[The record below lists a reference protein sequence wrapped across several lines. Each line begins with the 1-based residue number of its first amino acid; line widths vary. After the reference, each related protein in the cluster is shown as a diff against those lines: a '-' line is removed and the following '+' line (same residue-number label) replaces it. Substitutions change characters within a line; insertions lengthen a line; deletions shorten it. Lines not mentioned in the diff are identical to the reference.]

1 LILFQVDGIRKH
13 FGPEPVLDGVTF
25 EMRPGERIGLVGP
38 NGTGKTTLL
47 KILAGHEEADG
58 GSIERHPSLHVGY
71 LEQQPEW
78 EPGRTLIDE
87 AKSALAGLMALEAE
101 LISVAEELG
110 HCDDP
115 LEHKRLADRYDHIQH
130 EMQSRDAYNL
140 DHKIERVLDG
150 LRFRRETFQQPV
162 ESLSG
167 GEQNR
172 LMLAKLLLA
181 EPNVMLLDEP
191 SNHLDIEAT
200 EWLETFLAESAAA
213 MLLVSHDR
221 YFLDKV
227 TNRTLELFQG
237 TVDSYT
243 GNFSAYW
250 TQKAERLLVSQR
262 TYEKQQIEIEK
273 TKDFIRRNHYGQ
285 KHQQAEDRRKKLERI
300 ELVSVPRMIVLPP
313 MGFPPASRSGDIV
326 LRAEG
331 LAKAFERPLFA
342 GVDVQVIR
350 GERWGLIGPNGCGK
364 STFLRCLLGEE
375 SPDAGAV
382 QIGAGVSIGYFD
394 QHLSGVSDEDDV
406 VDSIRPKHKL
416 FLTQQ
421 RRDLLAR
428 FGITGDTALQKV
440 GKLSGGERNRVA
452 LARLAAAD
460 ANFLILDEPTNHLD
474 LWARD
479 ALERAIAEF
488 DGTVLF
494 VSHDR
499 YFVNR
504 VADHLI
510 IFEPGAVRV
519 IEGNYEAYQLFL
531 QSKAAAPPAKVQTP
545 EPRSKTSGGS
555 SQPHSKQQKKS
566 PAKQSQAKQ
575 SQAKQSQHAST
586 KGAVAESGK
595 GHRGGTKGGSQ
606 TGTAQGE
613 KKRRFPYRKLSEIE
627 GEIAQRESRIAQV
640 SEELGDGSTFRDGGR
655 IRALKQELADQQ
667 SALKKLY
674 EHWEEASEMNW

>member
-1 LILFQVDGIRKH
+1 MILFQVEGVQKH
-13 FGPEPVLDGVTF
+13 YGPEPVLDGVTF
-25 EMRPGERIGLVGP
+25 ELRPGERIGLVGP
-38 NGTGKTTLL
+38 NGTGKTTLMR
-47 KILAGHEEADG
+47 ILADKEEADG
-58 GSIERHPSLHVGY
+58 GSIVRHPSLHVGY

-78 EPGRTLIDE
+78 EPGRTLLDE
-87 AKSALAGLMALEAE
+87 AKSALAGLMAMQEE

-110 HCDDP
+110 RCDDP
-115 LEHKRLADRYDHIQH
+115 LEHKRLADRYDHLQH

-150 LRFRRETFQQPV
+150 LRFRRETFNQPV

-200 EWLETFLAESAAA
+200 EWLESFLAESAAA

-221 YFLDKV
+221 YFLDHV

-250 TQKAERLLVSQR
+250 TQKAERLLVTQR
-262 TYEKQQIEIEK
+262 TFEKQQIEIEK
-273 TKDFIRRNHYGQ
+273 AKDFIRRNHYGQ
-285 KHQQAEDRRKKLERI
+285 KHQQAEDRRKKLDRI
-300 ELVSVPRMIVLPP
+300 ELVAVPRAIALPP

-326 LRAEG
+326 VRSQG

-342 GVDVQVIR
+342 DVDLQINR
-350 GERWGLIGPNGCGK
+350 GERWGLLGPNGCGK
-364 STFLRCLLGEE
+364 STLLRCLLGEE
-375 SPDAGAV
+375 RPDAGSV
-382 QIGAGVSIGYFD
+382 QIGTGVSVGYFD
-394 QHLSGVSDEDDV
+394 QHLSGVADDDDV
-406 VDSIRPKHKL
+406 LDSIRPQHKQ

-440 GKLSGGERNRVA
+440 GKLSGGERNRAA

-460 ANFLILDEPTNHLD
+460 ANFLVLDEPTNHLD

-479 ALERAIAEF
+479 ALEQALSAF

-510 IFEPGAVRV
+510 VFEPGGVRV
-519 IEGNYEAYQLFL
+519 IEGNYEEYQLFL
-531 QSKAAAPPAKVQTP
+531 KSKAEDPRTTTHRAAPRGKSSALP
-545 EPRSKTSGGS
+545 E
-555 SQPHSKQQKKS
+555 KS
-566 PAKQSQAKQ
+566 HPKSHGKQSHVKQ
-575 SQAKQSQHAST
+575 SSKHAS
-586 KGAVAESGK
+586 GK
-595 GHRGGTKGGSQ
+595 AGSAQAGKEERGDGET
-606 TGTAQGE
+606 TTAQRS
-613 KKRRFPYRKLSEIE
+613 KKRRFPYRKLADIE
-627 GEIAQRESRIAQV
+627 GEIFQRESRIEQIN
-640 SEELGDGSTFRDGGR
+640 EELGDQATFRDGGR
-655 IRALKQELADQQ
+655 IRALKQELAEQQ

>member
-1 LILFQVDGIRKH
+1 MILFQVDSIQKH
-13 FGPEPVLDGVTF
+13 YGPEPVLDGVTF
-25 EMRPGERIGLVGP
+25 ELRPGERVGLAGP
-38 NGTGKTTLL
+38 NGTGKTTLMR
-47 KILAGHEEADG
+47 ILADKEEADA
-58 GSIERHPSLHVGY
+58 GSIVRHPTLHVGY

-87 AKSALAGLMALEAE
+87 AKSALAGLMAMEEE

-115 LEHKRLADRYDHIQH
+115 LEHKRLADRYDHLQH

-150 LRFRRETFQQPV
+150 LRFRRDTFNQPV

-200 EWLETFLAESAAA
+200 EWLESFLAESAAA

-221 YFLDKV
+221 YFLDRV

-250 TQKAERLLVSQR
+250 TQKAERLLVQQR
-262 TYEKQQIEIEK
+262 TFEKQQIEIEK
-273 TKDFIRRNHYGQ
+273 AKDFIRRNHYGQ

-300 ELVSVPRMIVLPP
+300 ELVAIPRTIVLPP
-313 MGFPPASRSGDIV
+313 MGFPPAARSGDV
-326 LRAEG
+326 VVRAAG
-331 LAKAFERPLFA
+331 LAKAFERPLFSN
-342 GVDVQVIR
+342 VDLQIGR

-364 STFLRCLLGEE
+364 STLLRCLLGEQQ
-375 SPDAGAV
+375 PDAGIV
-382 QIGAGVSIGYFD
+382 QLGAGVNVGYFD
-394 QHLSGVSDEDDV
+394 QHLSGVSDDDDV
-406 VDSIRPKHKL
+406 VDSIRPKHKQ

-428 FGITGDTALQKV
+428 FGITNDTALQKV

-460 ANFLILDEPTNHLD
+460 ANFLVLDEPTNHLD

-479 ALERAIAEF
+479 ALEQALTAF

-510 IFEPGAVRV
+510 IFELGGVRV

-531 QSKAAAPPAKVQTP
+531 QSKAAAPPSRPQQTAPRGKSTAPP
-545 EPRSKTSGGS
+545 EKTRV
-555 SQPHSKQQKKS
+555 KQQVK
-566 PAKQSQAKQ
+566 PHGKQPPKHKTHQA
-575 SQAKQSQHAST
+575 AA
-586 KGAVAESGK
+586 GDRIESHVGK
-595 GHRGGTKGGSQ
+595 RSIEA
-606 TGTAQGE
+606 GTAQRN
-613 KKRRFPYRKLSEIE
+613 KKRRFPYRKLSDIE
-627 GEIAQRESRIAQV
+627 GEIFQRESRIEELN
-640 SEELGDGSTFRDGGR
+640 EELGDQATFRDGDR
-655 IRALKQELADQQ
+655 VRAIKQDLAEQQ

-674 EHWEEASEMNW
+674 EHWDEAGEMNW

>member
-1 LILFQVDGIRKH
+1 MILFQVEGIQKH
-13 FGPEPVLDGVTF
+13 YGPEPVLDGVTF
-25 EMRPGERIGLVGP
+25 DVRPGERIGLVGP
-38 NGTGKTTLL
+38 NGTGKTTLMR
-47 KILAGHEEADG
+47 ILAEKEEADG
-58 GSIERHPSLHVGY
+58 GSIIRHPSLHVGY

-78 EPGRTLIDE
+78 EPGRTLLDE
-87 AKSALAGLMALEAE
+87 AKSALAGLMAMQEE
-101 LISVAEELG
+101 LISVAEEMG
-110 HCDDP
+110 HCGDP
-115 LEHKRLADRYDHIQH
+115 LEHKRLADRYDHLQH

-150 LRFRRETFQQPV
+150 LRFRRETFNQPV

-200 EWLETFLAESAAA
+200 EWLESFLAESAAA

-221 YFLDKV
+221 YFLDHV

-250 TQKAERLLVSQR
+250 QQKAERLLVQQR
-262 TYEKQQIEIEK
+262 TFEKQQIEIEK
-273 TKDFIRRNHYGQ
+273 AKDFIRRNHYGQ
-285 KHQQAEDRRKKLERI
+285 KHQQAEDRRKKLDRI
-300 ELVSVPRMIVLPP
+300 ELVALPRAIILPP

-326 LRAEG
+326 VRAQR
-331 LAKAFERPLFA
+331 LTKAFARPLFA
-342 GVDVQVIR
+342 DVDLQINR
-350 GERWGLIGPNGCGK
+350 AERLGLLGPNGCGK
-364 STFLRCLLGEE
+364 STLLRCLLGEE
-375 SPDAGAV
+375 RPDAGAV
-382 QIGAGVSIGYFD
+382 QLGTGVSIGYFD
-394 QHLSGVSDEDDV
+394 QHLSGVADDDDV
-406 VDSIRPKHKL
+406 LDSIRPKHKQ

-460 ANFLILDEPTNHLD
+460 ANFLVLDEPTNHLD

-479 ALERAIAEF
+479 ALEQALAAF

-510 IFEPGAVRV
+510 VFEPSGVRV
-519 IEGNYEAYQLFL
+519 IEGNYEEYQLFL
-531 QSKAAAPPAKVQTP
+531 QSKAAAV
-545 EPRSKTSGGS
+545 RSKA
-555 SQPHSKQQKKS
+555 QQAAPRGKS
-566 PAKQSQAKQ
+566 PA
-575 SQAKQSQHAST
+575 
-586 KGAVAESGK
+586 AEKSHSNRHSKSRVREAPKHSSGK
-595 GHRGGTKGGSQ
+595 SGPAPSMKEERGGKNGIGD
-606 TGTAQGE
+606 TGTAQRS
-613 KKRRFPYRKLSEIE
+613 KKRRFPYRKLSDIE
-627 GEIAQRESRIAQV
+627 GEIFQRESRIEQLN
-640 SEELGDGSTFRDGGR
+640 EELGDQATFRDGGR
-655 IRALKQELADQQ
+655 IRALKQELAEQQ